1 MFCAGRV
8 LPLLLAVAILFA
20 ADRPACAQ
28 GVEPSLGE
36 RLLSILETGSTA
48 PQTPHPAVARIVV
61 PEGDG
66 FAYGSGTLVDVNDQM
81 GLVVTNW
88 HVVQGGRGQITV
100 KFPDGFESPAQVLKT
115 DRDWDLAA
123 LAIRRPN
130 VTPVRISS
138 QAPQPGELL
147 TIAGY
152 GSGRYR
158 SVSGPCTQYVA
169 PGTAFPYE
177 MVELKARAR
186 QGDSGGP
193 ILNGRGELAGVLF
206 GEGGGTT
213 SGSYCGRVHLFLSGM
228 RSPAPF
234 APATQSVALTAN
246 HAPTN
251 QRTAPPPQSAVVTIE
266 RPQTPP
272 PAPVAPSLPVT
283 PVQQV
288 ATTYT
293 TAPMSPEPATVSIGT
308 PPLTSTGWQTQR
320 NAVTPTTSSTSS
332 PNDDLIKWQEWQD
345 MLGKTQPDRIKTILA
360 GIGVI
365 LLALH
370 THRWVNGGE

>member
-1 MFCAGRV
+1 MFCTGRL
-8 LPLLLAVAILFA
+8 LPLLLAVAICVA

-28 GVEPSLGE
+28 GIEPSLGE

-66 FAYGSGTLVDVNDQM
+66 FAYGSGTLVDVNEQM

-88 HVVQGGRGQITV
+88 HVVAGGRGQITV

-130 VTPVRISS
+130 VAPVRVSS
-138 QAPQPGELL
+138 QAPQPGEML

-152 GSGRYR
+152 GPGKYR

-193 ILNGRGELAGVLF
+193 ILNSRGELAGVLF

-234 APATQSVALTAN
+234 APPTQAVALTAN
-246 HAPTN
+246 HATATN
-251 QRTAPPPQSAVVTIE
+251 RVAPPQASVVTIE
-266 RPQTPP
+266 RPVTPP
-272 PAPVAPSLPVT
+272 APPVAPSYT
-283 PVQQV
+283 PPPL
-288 ATTYT
+288 ATTVV
-293 TAPMSPEPATVSIGT
+293 PEPSSVSIST
-308 PPLTSTGWQTQR
+308 PPLNSVGWQTQR
-320 NAVTPTTSSTSS
+320 TPVNAVSTT
-332 PNDDLIKWQEWQD
+332 NDDLNAWQEWQD
-345 MLGKTQPDRIKTILA
+345 LLGKSQPDRIKTILA

-370 THRWVNGGE
+370 THRWVNGVA

>member
-1 MFCAGRV
+1 MFCAGRA
-8 LPLLLAVAILFA
+8 LPLLGAVAIVVA
-20 ADRPACAQ
+20 ACSPACAQ

-130 VTPVRISS
+130 VAPVRLSS
-138 QAPQPGELL
+138 QAPQPGETL

-193 ILNGRGELAGVLF
+193 ILNSRGELAGVLF

-228 RSPAPF
+228 RNPAPF

-246 HAPTN
+246 HTPATN
-251 QRTAPPPQSAVVTIE
+251 RTAPPAISPVVTIE
-266 RPQTPP
+266 RPLTPP
-272 PAPVAPSLPVT
+272 AAPIANAQQAPPAYTPPV
-283 PVQQV
+283 
-288 ATTYT
+288 
-293 TAPMSPEPATVSIGT
+293 SPEPAVVSIGT

-320 NAVTPTTSSTSS
+320 NATPAVNSYSASS
-332 PNDDLIKWQEWQD
+332 PNDDLIAWQEWQD

-370 THRWVNGGE
+370 THRWVNAGE